1 VDTFTLY
8 DVHMADVG
16 VRELK
21 QRLSEYLDRAERGE
35 LVRVTD
41 RGRPK
46 ALLGPLPGRARVRE
60 GVAEGWIAP
69 ASASGLPAVR
79 RWKSSWR
86 VLDTLAEDRSE

>member
-1 VDTFTLY
+1 
-8 DVHMADVG
+8 MADVG

-46 ALLGPLPGRARVRE
+46 ALLGPLPGVAHVE
-60 GVAEGWIAP
+60 DGIAEGWLTP
-69 ASASGLPAVR
+69 ALRSGLDPAR
-79 RWKSSWR
+79 RAKSDRS
-86 VLDTLAEDRSE
+86 VIDALAEDRGE

>member
-1 VDTFTLY
+1 
-8 DVHMADVG
+8 MADVG

-46 ALLGPLPGRARVRE
+46 ALLGPLPGRARIDQ
-60 GVAEGWIAP
+60 GMTEGWIRAGSG
-69 ASASGLPAVR
+69 ASLRPVPRA
-79 RWKSSWR
+79 KSTAR
-86 VLDTLAEDRSE
+86 VLDVLAEDRGE

>member
-1 VDTFTLY
+1 
-8 DVHMADVG
+8 MADVG

-46 ALLGPLPGRARVRE
+46 ALLGPLPGSGRVE
-60 GVAEGWIAP
+60 QGVAEGWITRGTGG
-69 ASASGLPAVR
+69 SLGTVR
-79 RWKSSWR
+79 RRKGRGR
-86 VLDTLAEDRSE
+86 VLDALAEDRVE